1 MGMDAARAIRTAR
14 EAAGLSK
21 RELARRAHTSPAA
34 IVAYESG
41 AREPTLPTLAR
52 VLGGAGARV
61 DLDVTSTR
69 DVSDPATLAER
80 LAQVLDLAEHLPRR
94 PAARRLAYPPLR

>member
-1 MGMDAARAIRTAR
+1 MAVDAARAIRTAR

-21 RELARRAHTSPAA
+21 RELARRAGTSPAA

-52 VLGGAGARV
+52 ILSGAGARV
-61 DLDVTSTR
+61 DLDIAPTR
-69 DVSDPATLAER
+69 DLPDPATLAER
-80 LAQVLDLAEHLPRR
+80 LAQVLDLAAHLPRR
-94 PAARRLAYPPLR
+94 PAARRLA